1 MKRNLR
7 SKTSAPTMSR
17 EQLTARHGRVWD
29 TSELAREF
37 IVTAIIDATL
47 VVRRKDDGQVGR
59 MSYQN
64 QPRYYYGYEPQ
75 PGE

>member
-1 MKRNLR
+1 MKRMVR
-7 SKTSAPTMSR
+7 SETSATTMGR
-17 EQLTARHGRVWD
+17 DDLAIRHGRVWD

-47 VVRRKDDGQVGR
+47 VVRSKDDGQVGR

-75 PGE
+75 TGE